1 MKLFKIIGST
11 SELSLNLAHPIF
23 LDENINYKIGL
34 VGFYSDNNICN
45 VLEDSHITFEIE
57 KSDKSKFNN
66 TIKISKG
73 FWSITELNNHIKKQ
87 LKDDKFYI
95 KGNDESKIIICSPHH
110 FKLDNN
116 LRKLLGFETFSK
128 NEIEKSFKSL
138 TEHKGKYK
146 PNLRPFD
153 VIEIHCNLVES
164 SFTNHNTLE
173 HVHEETEILYSFF
186 PNVSYRS
193 KISESPSEIFY
204 VPIKKGTNK
213 IQKIKISI
221 KNERDEL
228 LKNEN
233 VMNIIY
239 LSLIQS

>member
-1 MKLFKIIGST
+1 MKLFKIVGST

-45 VLEDSHITFEIE
+45 VLEDSNITFEIE
-57 KSDKSKFNN
+57 ETDKTKYNN
-66 TIKISKG
+66 VIKISKG
-73 FWSITELNNHIKKQ
+73 YWSINELNNYIKKE
-87 LKDDKFYI
+87 LKNNRFLI
-95 KGNDESKIIICSPHH
+95 KGNNENKIIIYSPYQ

-116 LRKLLGFETFSK
+116 LRKLLGFETFDK
-128 NEIEKSFKSL
+128 NESEKSFKDL
-138 TEHKGKYK
+138 TEHEGKYK

-164 SFTNHNTLE
+164 SFINHNTLE
-173 HVHEETEILYSFF
+173 HVHEDTEILYSFF
-186 PNVSYRS
+186 PNVSFGS
-193 KISESPSEIFY
+193 KISERPSEIFY
-204 VPIKKGTNK
+204 VPIKKGTDK

-221 KNERDEL
+221 KNEREEL
-228 LKNEN
+228 LKNKN
-233 VMNIIY
+233 VINIIY